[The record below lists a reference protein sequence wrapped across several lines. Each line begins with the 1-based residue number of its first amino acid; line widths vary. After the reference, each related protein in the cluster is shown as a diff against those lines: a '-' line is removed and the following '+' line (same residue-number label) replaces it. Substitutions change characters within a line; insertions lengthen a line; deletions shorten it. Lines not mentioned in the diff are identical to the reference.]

1 MRLVIPHISHMCCI
15 SCMCVCVHA
24 GTLTDSVCMACRLP
38 SVKQM
43 VPKLA
48 CVANQLNNLHR
59 AGLVQQAVHQDVVLV
74 SPEEKWEL
82 AERYNAVRMDSSL
95 EKPM

>member
-24 GTLTDSVCMACRLP
+24 GTLNDSVCMACRLP
-38 SVKQM
+38 TVKHM
-43 VPKLA
+43 VPRLA
-48 CVANQLNNLHR
+48 CLANQLKNLHR
-59 AGLVQQAVHQDVVLV
+59 AGLVLQAVHQDAVLV
-74 SPEEKWEL
+74 SPDEEWEL
-82 AERYNAVRMDSSL
+82 AERATAVRMDISL